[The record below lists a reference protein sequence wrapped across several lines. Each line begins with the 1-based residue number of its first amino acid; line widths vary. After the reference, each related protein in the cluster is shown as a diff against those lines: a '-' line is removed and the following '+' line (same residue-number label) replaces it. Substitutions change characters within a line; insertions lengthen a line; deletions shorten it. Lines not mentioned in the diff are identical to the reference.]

1 MDITGHQIDWYNSED
16 GWTEQSRH
24 NIILANKAMFE
35 QNENL
40 PAYTKYGYKKMSMPK
55 KLHHQILKS
64 INLKS
69 SKLTDE
75 IMHPRDAVSNW
86 QRVTENGT
94 TGNALKLNYAWNYH
108 NLFPKEFQN

>member
-1 MDITGHQIDWYNSED
+1 
-16 GWTEQSRH
+16 
-24 NIILANKAMFE
+24 
-35 QNENL
+35 
-40 PAYTKYGYKKMSMPK
+40 MPK

-86 QRVTENGT
+86 QRVTKNGT
-94 TGNALKLNYAWNYH
+94 TGNVQKLNDAWNYIIYGH
-108 NLFPKEFQN
+108 IDTISTNLGIDGQGF